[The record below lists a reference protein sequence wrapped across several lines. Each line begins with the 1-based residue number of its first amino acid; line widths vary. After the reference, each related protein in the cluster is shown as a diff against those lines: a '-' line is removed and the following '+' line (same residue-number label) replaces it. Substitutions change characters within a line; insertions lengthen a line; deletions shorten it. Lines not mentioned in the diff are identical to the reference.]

1 MKILLRD
8 LSDSKYKKL
17 CDNAE
22 ELFKSG
28 RCCPRQCGVGQK
40 KPSRPCGA
48 LEQDI
53 KVASFA
59 VHTGEEPPV
68 SANHGAGNIF
78 FSGCTLRCDFC
89 QNWPISHNL
98 NGKIYSTT
106 EFADKIIKLQRKG
119 VHNINLTTGDH
130 YVSHFLKSMSVHRKK
145 LNVAVLFNCSGYIKP
160 ELLEILLKFCDGF
173 LFDAKYIN
181 PELSL
186 KYSKAPDYPYFL
198 KKALDIFLQVD
209 IPWFENSEKIMEGG
223 LIIRHLVLP
232 GHVENSIEIIKLLH
246 EYQKRGL
253 VFKLSLMS
261 QYFPAYK
268 ADTIVPINRKVKA
281 EEYSRLRQL
290 VEEYDMDGWFQDI

>member
-8 LSDSKYKKL
+8 LSDSKYKELSK
-17 CDNAE
+17 NAE

-28 RCCPRQCGVGQK
+28 RCCPRECGVGRK
-40 KPSRPCGA
+40 KSSRPCGA
-48 LEQDI
+48 LENNI

-68 SANHGAGNIF
+68 SAKNGAGNIF
-78 FSGCTLRCDFC
+78 FSGCALRCDFC

-98 NGKIYSTT
+98 NGKAYSNA
-106 EFADKIIKLQRKG
+106 EFADKIIKLQKKG

-145 LNVAVLFNCSGYIKP
+145 INVPVLFNCSGYVKP
-160 ELLEILLKFCDGF
+160 DFLKILLQFCDGF
-173 LFDAKYIN
+173 LFDAKYN
-181 PELSL
+181 DSEPAL
-186 KYSKAPDYPYFL
+186 KYSNAPDYPDFL
-198 KKALDIFLQVD
+198 KKALDIFLKAN
-209 IPWFENSEKIMEGG
+209 IHWSENSEGIMQSG

-232 GHVENSIEIIKLLH
+232 GHMENSMGVIKLLH

-261 QYFPAYK
+261 QYFPAHK
-268 ADTIVPINRKVKA
+268 ADTIVPIDRKVKA
-281 EEYSRLRQL
+281 EEYYRLRQL
-290 VEEYDMDGWFQDI
+290 VEKYDMDGWFQDI